1 MAYTAKELQNIP
13 TISTG
18 QSCDLKLDLG
28 DKRVWLSRCGVE
40 DGMPFENAISIEQLI
55 NGKWIETELYEG

>member
-1 MAYTAKELQNIP
+1 MVYTAKELQNIP

-18 QSCDLKLDLG
+18 QSCDLKLDHG

-55 NGKWIETELYEG
+55 NGKWIETESYEG